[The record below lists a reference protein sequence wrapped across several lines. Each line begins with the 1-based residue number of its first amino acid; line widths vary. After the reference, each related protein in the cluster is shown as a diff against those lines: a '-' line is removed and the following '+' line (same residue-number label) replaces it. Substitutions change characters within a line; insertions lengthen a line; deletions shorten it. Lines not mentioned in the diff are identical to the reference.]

1 VAGRLSQVLS
11 KTVEF
16 VDVPDEAAIAAA
28 LQAGAPE
35 WMAFGIGEVHRQL
48 KRGIA
53 AQTSDVVR
61 VLLERE
67 PYGFA
72 DFARDTAGVFG

>member
-1 VAGRLSQVLS
+1 M
-11 KTVEF
+11 
-16 VDVPDEAAIAAA
+16 
-28 LQAGAPE
+28 QAGAAE
-35 WMAFGIGEVHRQL
+35 WLARGVVEVHRQL

-61 VLLERE
+61 VLLGRE

-72 DFARDTAGVFG
+72 DFVQDTAAAFR